1 MSTTENQLITQQRTG
16 LINILN
22 LTEKYGYVKQFE
34 INNNYSGFAKGE
46 LHEERNLFAAPKD
59 TTDIAIIDIENG
71 KEINL
76 LKPEETAIQQIT
88 SLKMVTLSNGDLYI
102 LGGYESGHLLLWD
115 LKTSSVI
122 SELLYSFPI
131 TAIDYDLV
139 SNRGLLTGAGANIIC
154 GFGIER
160 ASLQLSKKGGEAENI
175 DLTPKDETKIKVDFV
190 NCIKIRPDK
199 KCLVVGDSNGIV
211 NIHSWKSLRK
221 LTALKVSSIKRILT
235 IIKLTIYF
243 SITLRSIKMKSPT
256 LHFRMKAFVT
266 SSHL

>member
-1 MSTTENQLITQQRTG
+1 MSSTENQLITQQRTG

-34 INNNYSGFAKGE
+34 INNNYLGFAKGD
-46 LHEERNLFAAPKD
+46 LNEERNLFAAPKD

-71 KEINL
+71 NEINV

-122 SELLYSFPI
+122 SELLYPFPI
-131 TAIDYDLV
+131 TAVDYDLV
-139 SNRGLLTGAGANIIC
+139 SNRGLLSGAGANLIC
-154 GFGIER
+154 GFGIDR
-160 ASLQLSKKGGEAENI
+160 GSLQLSKKGEEAEHI
-175 DLTPKDETKIKVDFV
+175 DLAPKDVTIKKLKDDCVTS
-190 NCIKIRPDK
+190 IKIRPDK
-199 KCLVVGDSNGIV
+199 KCLVVGDSSGVV

-221 LTALKVSSIKRILT
+221 LASLKVRINYAILLNSYNLT
-235 IIKLTIYF
+235 
-243 SITLRSIKMKSPT
+243 
-256 LHFRMKAFVT
+256 
-266 SSHL
+266 

>member
-1 MSTTENQLITQQRTG
+1 MSSTENQLITQQRTG

-34 INNNYSGFAKGE
+34 INNNYLGFAKGE
-46 LHEERNLFAAPKD
+46 LNEERNLLAAPKD
-59 TTDIAIIDIENG
+59 TSDIAIIDIENG
-71 KEINL
+71 NEINV

-115 LKTSSVI
+115 LKTFSVI
-122 SELLYSFPI
+122 SVLLYQFPV
-131 TAIDYDLV
+131 TAIDYDFV

-160 ASLQLSKKGGEAENI
+160 GSLQLSKKGEDAEHI
-175 DLTPKDETKIKVDFV
+175 DLAPKNVKKLKDDSV

-199 KCLVVGDSNGIV
+199 KCLVVGDSSGIV

-221 LTALKVSSIKRILT
+221 LASLKVRI
-235 IIKLTIYF
+235 YNY
-243 SITLRSIKMKSPT
+243 
-256 LHFRMKAFVT
+256 HY
-266 SSHL
+266 